1 MNKRDLDGYK
11 YCLDKAKSNKHKNFY
26 NYLSYT
32 YDEVVK
38 KNQPNKKCKIHEQVL
53 RIEK

>member
-26 NYLSYT
+26 NYLSIS
-32 YDEVVK
+32 K
-38 KNQPNKKCKIHEQVL
+38 KYQLKIEL
-53 RIEK
+53 IRTLI

>member
-26 NYLSYT
+26 NYLSIS
-32 YDEVVK
+32 K
-38 KNQPNKKCKIHEQVL
+38 KKLSNLVYFPLNL
-53 RIEK
+53 NFPYLYL